1 MARVGTLHS
10 DRVTRGRAA
19 QTHPIPLAK
28 VQFRVKF
35 EPNRS
40 HKSAHKCCFA
50 APKKFPTLR
59 EVRLTKTLFYIFLKH
74 LHKYGIF
81 AKVAP
86 RIDIRR
92 RFRTYGPGPTDQPS
106 YICNFSIQSMK
117 TVASDLCRSGL
128 RPHIS
133 RCRGPVPENIH

>member
-1 MARVGTLHS
+1 MRIS
-10 DRVTRGRAA
+10 AA
-19 QTHPIPLAK
+19 SQH
-28 VQFRVKF
+28 Q
-35 EPNRS
+35 
-40 HKSAHKCCFA
+40 
-50 APKKFPTLR
+50 KKFPTLR